1 MKKAIALVSFVC
13 ALVAITGVLSLS
25 QDKKSDAQGQP
36 KQVTTA
42 SGLKYTDVIVGKGDA
57 AKSGDRVEVHY
68 TGWLYEN
75 GKRGSKFD
83 SSVGGS
89 PFPVTIGVTRVIQGW
104 TEGLQG
110 MRVGGKRELIIPP
123 NLGYG
128 GRGFPGAIPPNPTL
142 DFAIEMLSISK

>member
-1 MKKAIALVSFVC
+1 MVIVSFAC
-13 ALVAITGVLSLS
+13 ALVVIMGVIAVS
-25 QDKKSDAQGQP
+25 QDKKNDAQP

-42 SGLKYTDVIVGKGDA
+42 SGLKYTDVVVGKGDA

-68 TGWLYEN
+68 TGWVYEN
-75 GKRGSKFD
+75 GKRGNQFD
-83 SSVGGS
+83 SSVGRK

-110 MRVGGKRELIIPP
+110 MQAGGKRELIIPP

-128 GRGFPGAIPPNPTL
+128 AGGFPGAIPPNATL
-142 DFAIEMLSISK
+142 DFEIEMLSISK

>member
-1 MKKAIALVSFVC
+1 MGKAMTLVSFVC
-13 ALVAITGVLSLS
+13 AMLAITGVLSLS
-25 QDKKSDAQGQP
+25 QDKKDAQGQP

-42 SGLKYTDVIVGKGDA
+42 SGLKYTDLVVGKGDA
-57 AKSGDRVEVHY
+57 AKNGDKVDVHY

-75 GKRGSKFD
+75 GKRGDKFD
-83 SSVGGS
+83 SSVGRS
-89 PFPVTIGVTRVIQGW
+89 PFSVTIGTTRVIQGW

-128 GRGFPGAIPPNPTL
+128 GQGFPGAIPPNATL
-142 DFAIEMLSISK
+142 DFEIEMLNISK

>member
-1 MKKAIALVSFVC
+1 MKRTMVIVSFAC
-13 ALVAITGVLSLS
+13 ALIGMMGVLTLS
-25 QDKKSDAQGQP
+25 QDKKGNQTEP

-42 SGLKYTDVIVGKGDA
+42 SGLKYTDIVVGKGEA
-57 AKSGDRVEVHY
+57 AKVGDRVEVHY

-83 SSVGGS
+83 SSVGKS
-89 PFPVTIGVTRVIQGW
+89 PFPVTIGQTRVIQGW

-110 MRVGGKRELIIPP
+110 MRAGGKRELIIPP

-128 GRGFPGAIPPNPTL
+128 AGGFPGAIPPNATL
-142 DFAIEMLSISK
+142 DFEIEMLSAPK